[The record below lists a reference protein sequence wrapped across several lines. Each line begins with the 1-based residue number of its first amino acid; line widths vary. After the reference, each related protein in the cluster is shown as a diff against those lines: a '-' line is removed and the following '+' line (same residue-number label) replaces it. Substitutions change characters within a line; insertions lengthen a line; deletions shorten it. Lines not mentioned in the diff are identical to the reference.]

1 MAGINWTPSK
11 NKQIVKMLFMGN
23 PGGKIRQGRNR
34 EMWLDNAG
42 CDLRLKVRIF
52 RLKAY
57 VMEELAAIDRG

>member
-1 MAGINWTPSK
+1 M
-11 NKQIVKMLFMGN
+11 VKMLFMGN

-34 EMWLDNAG
+34 ERWLDNAG